1 MEVEIKRLKAIVST
15 NNEKIRSETH
25 AQELKKSNL
34 KSLKARKDV
43 IVEQVQKFLAQL
55 NPSDIDVSGRT
66 DGTDRALT
74 ECHPRTNLHHYT
86 L

>member
-25 AQELKKSNL
+25 AQELKKSKL

-43 IVEQVQKFLAQL
+43 IVE
-55 NPSDIDVSGRT
+55 S
-66 DGTDRALT
+66 T
-74 ECHPRTNLHHYT
+74 EVLGPIKSFRH
-86 L
+86 